1 MEAMTDSSTTVI
13 DRDNPLEEAPS
24 ILPLVDNA
32 IRFCVG
38 RDLISGTE
46 MMDILLDLRIAL
58 VKDGIL

>member
-13 DRDNPLEEAPS
+13 DRDDLLDRVPS

-32 IRFCVG
+32 IRSCVG
-38 RDLISGTE
+38 RDLISGAE

-58 VKDGIL
+58 VKDGII

>member
-13 DRDNPLEEAPS
+13 DRDDPLGRVPS

-38 RDLISGTE
+38 RDLISGAE

-58 VKDGIL
+58 VKDDIV